1 VTPQPDS
8 FAALQLKD
16 QVAVVTGG
24 SRGIGRATAQLL
36 ADLGAHVVVNY
47 VNNAKAADEVVNDLR
62 SKELN
67 RLPSKQT

>member
-1 VTPQPDS
+1 MTPKPDS
-8 FAALQLKD
+8 FAALQLRD

-47 VNNAKAADEVVNDLR
+47 VNNAKAADDVVNDIR
-62 SKELN
+62 SK
-67 RLPSKQT
+67 